1 MNSGETYV
9 TIRDELQ
16 QLVWLY
22 KPRLFIYEW
31 IPFDLNIFEEIAEE
45 LEAKNRE
52 KGILITD
59 EVDNYP
65 EKTIFLKSP
74 VASTVSVVEYR
85 MNRLIRLEA
94 FLGYPE
100 VVEQVEKVGIEIRDY
115 GGVIYGLEIEN
126 VDGSED
132 VSLDKLARIIFDVME
147 DTSRLMSSI
156 LSLYQRRVLNIIY
169 PEYKEEGFERRKFIV
184 VVASKVKVLDKKLA
198 MSDVLKI
205 LLKEPYVNEIKQII
219 GPVIGFSQNDNLSVI
234 NGSYGTLVI
243 GDLNDKNAL
252 SLYASTKSLEMFL
265 EDLLIN
271 LWMVWEQL
279 GEARRIVTG
288 GDVNELKKVRVQLI
302 NILSDFTLLKSV
314 MSSISYTLNRIDNEY
329 STIKNIP
336 FLENL
341 EFGKLFTAIK
351 NRCRTIGDLFESIER
366 EIDGLLMIIN
376 TRIEEAL
383 DRLNTLTF
391 WLSIIFGSFGLG
403 QLAVAIAPWFIGP
416 VESTIITALSIIIP
430 VVLGLLCQKR

>member
-1 MNSGETYV
+1 
-9 TIRDELQ
+9 
-16 QLVWLY
+16 
-22 KPRLFIYEW
+22 
-31 IPFDLNIFEEIAEE
+31 
-45 LEAKNRE
+45 
-52 KGILITD
+52 
-59 EVDNYP
+59 
-65 EKTIFLKSP
+65 
-74 VASTVSVVEYR
+74 
-85 MNRLIRLEA
+85 
-94 FLGYPE
+94 
-100 VVEQVEKVGIEIRDY
+100 
-115 GGVIYGLEIEN
+115 
-126 VDGSED
+126 
-132 VSLDKLARIIFDVME
+132 
-147 DTSRLMSSI
+147 
-156 LSLYQRRVLNIIY
+156 
-169 PEYKEEGFERRKFIV
+169 
-184 VVASKVKVLDKKLA
+184 
-198 MSDVLKI
+198 
-205 LLKEPYVNEIKQII
+205 
-219 GPVIGFSQNDNLSVI
+219 
-234 NGSYGTLVI
+234 
-243 GDLNDKNAL
+243 
-252 SLYASTKSLEMFL
+252 
-265 EDLLIN
+265 
-271 LWMVWEQL
+271 MVWEQL

-329 STIKNIP
+329 LTIKNIP